1 MPGTARGRP
10 GFAPL
15 ARVVFSSPPARGAR
29 PAASPAQRGKTSAAD
44 GLRGVVMDSDPV
56 PRYRPDGHG
65 GMEKY
70 MPGHVGTVYQAMSF
84 LYLGTT
90 DPQSQWLLPSGLVV
104 SRRSALVRG

>member
-1 MPGTARGRP
+1 
-10 GFAPL
+10 
-15 ARVVFSSPPARGAR
+15 
-29 PAASPAQRGKTSAAD
+29 
-44 GLRGVVMDSDPV
+44 
-56 PRYRPDGHG
+56 
-65 GMEKY
+65 MEKY